1 MYGKHTNIF
10 CNNTDCLTQV
20 CAIFNLSNIE
30 YEVLDE
36 DITSGVIKVYYQSIP
51 QNRKYDLLVL
61 LIPLIKKGSLK
72 KLDSLIKFL

>member
-1 MYGKHTNIF
+1 MYGKHTNII
-10 CNNTDCLTQV
+10 CNNNDGLVKT

-36 DITSGVIKVYYQSIP
+36 DLTSGVIKVYYQSIP

-61 LIPLIKKGSLK
+61 LMPFIKESSIY
-72 KLDSLIKFL
+72 KLDKLIKFY

>member
-1 MYGKHTNIF
+1 MYGKHTNII
-10 CNNTDCLTQV
+10 CNNTDCLTNV

-30 YEVLDE
+30 YEVFGE
-36 DITSGVIKVYYQSIP
+36 EIIKVYYQSIP
-51 QNRKYDLLVL
+51 QNRKYDLLIL